1 MKDYY
6 VFALNVKPIGL
17 EIIHEFEFDKPER
30 AKLYK
35 GSTDIWVTAEFVRHD
50 DTKHDSEGDAVP
62 YTWETMKSA
71 REKINS
77 ASDKEYIPDKLEAL
91 DKLENM
97 IKDKKSLENW

>member
-1 MKDYY
+1 
-6 VFALNVKPIGL
+6 
-17 EIIHEFEFDKPER
+17 
-30 AKLYK
+30 
-35 GSTDIWVTAEFVRHD
+35 
-50 DTKHDSEGDAVP
+50 
-62 YTWETMKSA
+62 MKSA